1 MAKLIL
7 ETYRNPGPPL
17 QKSYTSGSQRVDSS
31 PDNTDQYHTVLKAN
45 KFKYN
50 GNYSYKHK
58 EHHGRAVILHD
69 NGEWAHLDGAQT
81 VNGKTPES
89 LTRFLGTYVR
99 PNVPGKD
106 YNFE

>member
-17 QKSYTSGSQRVDSS
+17 QKSYTSGSQHVDSS
-31 PDNTDQYHTVLKAN
+31 PDNTDQYHAILKSH
-45 KFKYN
+45 KFKYD
-50 GNYSYKHK
+50 GNYGYKHK
-58 EHHGRAVILHD
+58 EHSARSVALHGSD
-69 NGEWAHLDGAQT
+69 GWSHLDGLQT
-81 VNGKTPES
+81 VRGKTPDS
-89 LTRFLGTYVR
+89 LVRFLASYVR